1 MAKIGVP
8 TPQKTGPFIGPST
21 FMNIPHSTDFSKAS
35 AVVLGV
41 PYDGGLHPTRIG
53 SRTGPAAIREQS
65 QLVRPFQPP
74 HAKFN
79 PLELLNVVDCG
90 DADTTP
96 SIIGDSFKE
105 IEEAAHLA
113 LQLEFDFIDKV
124 FEMGDLENLTK
135 DELKNFINS
144 NISLILIIFV
154 LILKL

>member
-65 QLVRPFQPP
+65 QLDRFS
-74 HAKFN
+74 ATS
-79 PLELLNVVDCG
+79 C
-90 DADTTP
+90 
-96 SIIGDSFKE
+96 
-105 IEEAAHLA
+105 
-113 LQLEFDFIDKV
+113 
-124 FEMGDLENLTK
+124 
-135 DELKNFINS
+135 
-144 NISLILIIFV
+144 
-154 LILKL
+154 

>member
-8 TPQKTGPFIGPST
+8 IPQKTGPFIGPAT
-21 FMNIPHSTDFSKAS
+21 FMNIPYSTDFSRAK

-90 DADTTP
+90 DADTTQ
-96 SIIGDSFKE
+96 SIIEDSFKE
-105 IEEAAHLA
+105 IEEAAHEIFAAEASPLA
-113 LQLEFDFIDKV
+113 FG
-124 FEMGDLENLTK
+124 GDGNITCLLYTSEAA
-135 DELKNFINS
+135 DE
-144 NISLILIIFV
+144 
-154 LILKL
+154 

>member
-8 TPQKTGPFIGPST
+8 TRQKTGPFIGPAT
-21 FMNIPHSTDFSKAS
+21 FMNIPYSTDFSKAK
-35 AVVLGV
+35 AAVLGV

-74 HAKFN
+74 YAKFN

-96 SIIGDSFKE
+96 SIIEDSFKE
-105 IEEAAHLA
+105 IEEAAHEIFAAEAAPLA
-113 LQLEFDFIDKV
+113 FG
-124 FEMGDLENLTK
+124 GDG
-135 DELKNFINS
+135 
-144 NISLILIIFV
+144 NIV
-154 LILKL
+154 